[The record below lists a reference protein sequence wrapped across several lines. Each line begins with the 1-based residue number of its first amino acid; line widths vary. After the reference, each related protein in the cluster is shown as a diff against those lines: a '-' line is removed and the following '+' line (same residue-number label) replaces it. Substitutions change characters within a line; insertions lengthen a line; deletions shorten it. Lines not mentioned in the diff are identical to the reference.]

1 MTTDPASHAH
11 DDNQDFIRQ
20 LVSPERD
27 RREDTI
33 TILAFSDI
41 NDRDTVADIGCGPG
55 FYTIPLAK
63 AVSNGKVYA
72 LDVDDEM
79 LDACRRRLAEARL
92 GNVEVLKC
100 QEYEFPLED
109 GSLNGLFLGYVVHH
123 VEDRVR
129 FLEAARRL
137 MRPRGWC
144 TVLEWDRQ
152 ESEHGPPLERRI
164 DPGELRRLTTE
175 AGFRHLVTRDLGGAQ
190 YMTTLRNG

>member
-11 DDNQDFIRQ
+11 EDNQDFIRQ

>member
-1 MTTDPASHAH
+1 MTTDPASHTH

>member
-11 DDNQDFIRQ
+11 DNTQDFIRQ
-20 LVSPERD
+20 LLSPERD
-27 RREDTI
+27 RREDTF

-63 AVSNGKVYA
+63 AVSNGRVYA

-79 LDACRRRLAEARL
+79 LEACRQRLAEARL
-92 GNVEVLKC
+92 GNVDVLKC

-137 MRPRGWC
+137 LRPRGWC

-152 ESEHGPPLERRI
+152 ESEHGPPLEHRI
-164 DPGELRRLTTE
+164 DPGELRRLATE
-175 AGFRHLVTRDLGGAQ
+175 AGFRYLVNRDLGGAQ
-190 YMTTLRNG
+190 YMATLRNG